1 MPFHIRTSRE
11 LLSFPLAGG
20 GGSVVGVAA
29 PADPIYA
36 VTNRLPEAA
45 LELLRAAGE
54 LRADERTEVLLRA
67 DLLELV
73 VGADAI
79 LTLLHDRVDEELLE
93 AAGPQLRC
101 VANVAV
107 GYDNVDVEAAARR
120 GIVVTNTPGVLDD
133 ATADLTLALIL
144 DATRR
149 VSEGDRLIRAGRPWT
164 WGMSFMLGS
173 GLRGKRL
180 GIVGLGGI
188 GRRVAERARAF
199 GMEIA
204 YHSRRGAPA
213 EVEAALRAQRMPL
226 EQLLASADVLSLHC
240 PLTPETHHLI
250 GEAELAAMKPSAVL
264 VNAAR
269 GPVVDEAA
277 LARALAAGEI
287 AAAGLDVYEREPR
300 VEPALLGL
308 ENVVLS
314 PHLGSATVETRT
326 AMAELAARNAISVL
340 RGEGPL
346 TPVPSQ

>member
-1 MPFHIRTSRE
+1 VPPSATPTF
-11 LLSFPLAGG
+11 
-20 GGSVVGVAA
+20 
-29 PADPIYA
+29 A
-36 VTNRLPEAA
+36 VTNRLPEPA
-45 LELLRAAGE
+45 LELLRGAGE
-54 LRADERTEVLLRA
+54 LRIDERTDAVPRA

-73 VGADAI
+73 AGADAI

-120 GIVVTNTPGVLDD
+120 GIVVTNTPAVLDD
-133 ATADLTLALIL
+133 ATADLTMALLLA
-144 DATRR
+144 ATRR
-149 VSEGDRLIRAGRPWT
+149 VAEGDRLIRAGRPWT

-173 GLRGKRL
+173 GLRGKLL

-204 YHSRRGAPA
+204 YHQRHPAPA
-213 EVEAALRAQRMPL
+213 EVEAELGAERLPL
-226 EQLLASADVLSLHC
+226 EELLAQADVVSLHC

-250 GEAELAAMKPSAVL
+250 GPAELAAMKPGAVL

-269 GPVVDEAA
+269 GPVVDEPA
-277 LARALAAGEI
+277 LARALAAGQI
-287 AAAGLDVYEREPR
+287 GAAGLDVYEHEPR
-300 VEPALLGL
+300 VEPALLEL
-308 ENVVLS
+308 ENVVLA

-340 RGEGPL
+340 RGEGAL
-346 TPVPSQ
+346 TPVAP